1 MQELH
6 AFQASEIKMILM
18 TEDDTFKSNQISKT
32 DVINLHR
39 VTLHGACYPYW
50 INIGIIAQNKET

>member
-1 MQELH
+1 
-6 AFQASEIKMILM
+6 M